1 MNSYP
6 FTSQVT
12 YDEQG
17 LPLYDR
23 AVDSEFLRQVN
34 RQYYSDGVFYDQSD
48 RLQVVADTGM
58 QVKVMPGCAHIQ
70 GAIGIET
77 QQRTLQ
83 VQAADEQ
90 DRIDTVV
97 VRLDLSLAV
106 RSIDL
111 YILKGAPAESP
122 QPPALTRDSTTWE
135 LGLANLFIAQ
145 NTATVSQQRITD
157 TRLDTGHCGVVGA
170 TAQPPFDTDAYF
182 AQLEAA
188 ISAHQKDAEAQ
199 ILQLQQAIAA
209 VEGNSAWMMRD
220 LYDPQ
225 GKGMDVTVQTY
236 THTREGTQHT
246 FSGSGANGCALMT
259 ADVQAGDTFAVNG
272 KAVTA
277 YMGTETA
284 VDGMVGSTWTGKW
297 ISFIYDAERDTL
309 NFKGGG
315 GLGSS
320 KLSAATAAT
329 GNVLSGKTF
338 YAGDKTIK
346 TGTMPDNIGSS
357 KAVAWGYN
365 GTNLYMA
372 FAHGH
377 YPAETH
383 WDKANTSEVYVPNAN
398 VASVIG
404 LTAAK
409 LLKGQTVLGITGTG
423 TPLGAAIWH
432 SGPQYGN
439 ANIPPKYTYGVVTS
453 GTLPAGTYRFVSSWT
468 PYNDK
473 INMTLYVGGAAKST
487 VTASGGLGMSDNT
500 FTVSGS
506 QNYYLRQSNTGIY
519 MYGTAALIKIG

>member
-157 TRLDTGHCGVVGA
+157 TRLDTGRCGVVGA

-188 ISAHQKDAEAQ
+188 ISAHQKDAKAQ

-236 THTREGTQHT
+236 THTREGTQHI

-284 VDGMVGSTWTGKW
+284 VDEMVGSTWTGKW

-338 YAGDKTIK
+338 YSGDKTLK
-346 TGTMPDNIGSS
+346 AGTMPSRASVSTASAVTYDGVRVIGRFPNGYYPNYDSS
-357 KAVAWGYN
+357 GAA
-365 GTNLYMA
+365 LYL
-372 FAHGH
+372 
-377 YPAETH
+377 
-383 WDKANTSEVYVPNAN
+383 PNAN
-398 VASVIG
+398 VASAIG

-409 LLKGQTVLGITGTG
+409 LVPGQTVLGITGNGGTG
-423 TPLGAAIWH
+423 GKIVAVYAMCAGGWTGATT
-432 SGPQYGN
+432 STN
-439 ANIPPKYTYGVVTS
+439 ASKTNIDTSIFS
-453 GTLPAGTYRFVSSWT
+453 GTSVKKSGRYQITRIDGPNTDNWTTWPSLNLGVGTHTLSAGSTISVSN
-468 PYNDK
+468 YGK
-473 INMTLYVGGAAKST
+473 AKNGYMPIAIFL
-487 VTASGGLGMSDNT
+487 VVYLGS
-500 FTVSGS
+500 
-506 QNYYLRQSNTGIY
+506 
-519 MYGTAALIKIG
+519 

>member
-157 TRLDTGHCGVVGA
+157 TRLDTGRCGVVGA

-182 AQLEAA
+182 TQLEAA
-188 ISAHQKDAEAQ
+188 ISAHQKDAKAQ

-236 THTREGTQHT
+236 THTREGAQHT

-259 ADVQAGDTFAVNG
+259 ADVQVGDTFAVNG

-284 VDGMVGSTWTGKW
+284 VDEMVGSTWTGKW

-338 YAGDKTIK
+338 YSGDKTLK
-346 TGTMPDNIGSS
+346 TGTMPDQSNSIRTITTDTGDQSSGAFWLQTNSDLWIAPGIGYWGSWNWNISRLTI
-357 KAVAWGYN
+357 K
-365 GTNLYMA
+365 
-372 FAHGH
+372 
-377 YPAETH
+377 
-383 WDKANTSEVYVPNAN
+383 
-398 VASVIG
+398 ASVLRSAIG

-423 TPLGAAIWH
+423 FTQPFYVGYNLY
-432 SGPQYGN
+432 P
-439 ANIPPKYTYGVVTS
+439 TYGTFNAGKAPYT
-453 GTLPAGTYRFVSSWT
+453 GTLRFYW
-468 PYNDK
+468 
-473 INMTLYVGGAAKST
+473 GGCGGGSGKST
-487 VTASGGLGMSDNT
+487 IDVHCGSNNGINRETFHSEFSGKVELKVTKGTDVT
-500 FTVSGS
+500 FTVGGKSPYLVIA
-506 QNYYLRQSNTGIY
+506 YYIS
-519 MYGTAALIKIG
+519 

>member
-90 DRIDTVV
+90 DRIDAVV

-106 RSIDL
+106 RSSDL

-157 TRLDTGHCGVVGA
+157 TRLDTGRCGVVGA

-188 ISAHQKDAEAQ
+188 ISAHQKDAKAQ

-236 THTREGTQHT
+236 THKHGYAYQYPAG
-246 FSGSGANGCALMT
+246 FQAGSGGSNMDVLLYDPIGGQDDGASRGTPVVARRNRAA
-259 ADVQAGDTFAVNG
+259 ADQQHFAVLQGKDIRDFRKIPCRKLARKDTFAQAVEPYHHRMPAVLPDSNDVAVAKIRTNLFIVDFLAVRTVVHDRHELCLHPAGG
-272 KAVTA
+272 KNRHRH
-277 YMGTETA
+277 
-284 VDGMVGSTWTGKW
+284 
-297 ISFIYDAERDTL
+297 AERPKDILSCFHCIVSFLIDPNSGLLFFPDDNIHAPSFASHLGLFLEREGNRDVLILRDADSRTVL
-309 NFKGGG
+309 FLFAQRLHECFAGNLQPSFAFGVEGR
-315 GLGSS
+315 LGSQFD
-320 KLSAATAAT
+320 KCLCYGHGPLFRQAEVVFLSPEFIC
-329 GNVLSGKTF
+329 VPE
-338 YAGDKTIK
+338 DR
-346 TGTMPDNIGSS
+346 
-357 KAVAWGYN
+357 
-365 GTNLYMA
+365 NLLQIVEC
-372 FAHGH
+372 H
-377 YPAETH
+377 
-383 WDKANTSEVYVPNAN
+383 
-398 VASVIG
+398 
-404 LTAAK
+404 
-409 LLKGQTVLGITGTG
+409 
-423 TPLGAAIWH
+423 
-432 SGPQYGN
+432 
-439 ANIPPKYTYGVVTS
+439 
-453 GTLPAGTYRFVSSWT
+453 
-468 PYNDK
+468 
-473 INMTLYVGGAAKST
+473 
-487 VTASGGLGMSDNT
+487 
-500 FTVSGS
+500 
-506 QNYYLRQSNTGIY
+506 
-519 MYGTAALIKIG
+519 

>member
-157 TRLDTGHCGVVGA
+157 TRLDTSRCGVVGA

-188 ISAHQKDAEAQ
+188 ISAHQKDAKAQ

-284 VDGMVGSTWTGKW
+284 VDEMVGSTWTGKW

-338 YAGDKTIK
+338 YSGDKTLK
-346 TGTMPDNIGSS
+346 TGTMPSRASVSTASAVTYDGVRVMGRFPNGYYPNYDSS
-357 KAVAWGYN
+357 GAA
-365 GTNLYMA
+365 LYL
-372 FAHGH
+372 
-377 YPAETH
+377 
-383 WDKANTSEVYVPNAN
+383 PNAN
-398 VASVIG
+398 VASAIG

-409 LLKGQTVLGITGTG
+409 LVQGQSVLGLTGTG
-423 TPLGAAIWH
+423 FTQPFYVGYNLY
-432 SGPQYGN
+432 P
-439 ANIPPKYTYGVVTS
+439 TYGTFNAGKAPYT
-453 GTLPAGTYRFVSSWT
+453 GTLRFYW
-468 PYNDK
+468 
-473 INMTLYVGGAAKST
+473 GGCGGGSGKST
-487 VTASGGLGMSDNT
+487 IDVHCGSNNGINRETFHSEFSGKVELKVTKGTDVT
-500 FTVSGS
+500 FTVGGKSPYLVIA
-506 QNYYLRQSNTGIY
+506 YYIS
-519 MYGTAALIKIG
+519 